1 MLGMTHRALFIEALE
16 NRWNS
21 GYLRCLDHLRA
32 LMPAM
37 PAAAK
42 NQRFVFMGAYIG
54 GVLAAREAALTD
66 PTRTHPT
73 WGSDLTLV
81 HFAQTLTAMLE
92 APAPPEA
99 GGATTDDRS
108 PVVLGP
114 IGVVPG

>member
-1 MLGMTHRALFIEALE
+1 MLGMTHRQLFYEALE

-21 GYLRCLDHLRA
+21 GYLRGLDHLRS
-32 LMPAM
+32 LMPPM
-37 PAAAK
+37 SAAAK

-54 GVLAAREAALTD
+54 AVLAAREAALTD

-73 WGSDLTLV
+73 WASDLTLI

-92 APAPPEA
+92 APAPLEA
-99 GGATTDDRS
+99 ATPGEEERA

-114 IGVVPG
+114 IGVMPG